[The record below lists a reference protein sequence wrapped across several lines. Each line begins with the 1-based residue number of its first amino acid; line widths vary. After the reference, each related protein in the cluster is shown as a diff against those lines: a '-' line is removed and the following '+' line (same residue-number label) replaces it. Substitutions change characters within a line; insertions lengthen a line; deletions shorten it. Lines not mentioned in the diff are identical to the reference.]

1 MISDIFDLLITLLF
15 IQFIICVTLH
25 VTQFHVF
32 PKSFKEAFRMCWLP
46 WVLRNLKN
54 IEKEDKEFSFGRKI
68 DSHPKNEME
77 KKQARKEKLN
87 NRGDGELTKKYSKLK
102 SKWSNVKKTETKLLN
117 ILLPKELIDTV
128 NTFCADKDITI
139 QEFVTDAM
147 IEKLRLAYKEKRTDH
162 RL

>member
-1 MISDIFDLLITLLF
+1 MIQDIFDLLITVLF

-25 VTQFHVF
+25 VTRFHVF
-32 PKSFKEAFRMCWLP
+32 PKSFKEAFKMCWLP

-77 KKQARKEKLN
+77 KKQVRKEK
-87 NRGDGELTKKYSKLK
+87 SKLG
-102 SKWSNVKKTETKLLN
+102 NVEKTETKLLN

-147 IEKLRLAYKEKRTDH
+147 IEKLRFAYKEKRKDP

>member
-1 MISDIFDLLITLLF
+1 MIQDIFDLLITLLF

-25 VTQFHVF
+25 VTRFHVF

-54 IEKEDKEFSFGRKI
+54 IEKEDKEFSFGRKN
-68 DSHPKNEME
+68 DGHPKNEME
-77 KKQARKEKLN
+77 KKQARKEK
-87 NRGDGELTKKYSKLK
+87 SKLG
-102 SKWSNVKKTETKLLN
+102 NVKKTETKLLN

-147 IEKLRLAYKEKRTDH
+147 IEKLRFAYKEKRKDP

>member
-1 MISDIFDLLITLLF
+1 MILDVFDLLITILF

-25 VTQFHVF
+25 VTRFHVF
-32 PKSFKEAFRMCWLP
+32 PKSFKEACRMCWLP

-54 IEKEDKEFSFGRKI
+54 IEKEDKEFSFGWKN
-68 DSHPKNEME
+68 DGHPKNGME

-87 NRGDGELTKKYSKLK
+87 NWGDRERTKKYSRLK
-102 SKWSNVKKTETKLLN
+102 SEWDNVEKTETKLLN
-117 ILLPKELIDTV
+117 ILLPKELIDRV

-147 IEKLRLAYKEKRTDH
+147 IEKMRLAYKEKRKNS

>member
-1 MISDIFDLLITLLF
+1 MIQDIFDLLITVLF

-25 VTQFHVF
+25 VTRFHVF
-32 PKSFKEAFRMCWLP
+32 PKSFKEACRMCWLP

-54 IEKEDKEFSFGRKI
+54 IEKEDKEFSFGREI
-68 DSHPKNEME
+68 DSHAKNEME
-77 KKQARKEKLN
+77 KKQARKEK
-87 NRGDGELTKKYSKLK
+87 SKLG
-102 SKWSNVKKTETKLLN
+102 NVEKTETKLLN

-147 IEKLRLAYKEKRTDH
+147 IEKLRFAYKEKRKNP

>member
-1 MISDIFDLLITLLF
+1 MIQDIFDLLITLLF

-25 VTQFHVF
+25 VTRFHVF

-54 IEKEDKEFSFGRKI
+54 IEKEDKEFYFGRKI

-77 KKQARKEKLN
+77 KKQVRKEK
-87 NRGDGELTKKYSKLK
+87 SKLG
-102 SKWSNVKKTETKLLN
+102 NVEKTETKLLN

-147 IEKLRLAYKEKRTDH
+147 IEKLRFAYKEKRKDP

>member
-1 MISDIFDLLITLLF
+1 MIQDIFDLLITILF

-25 VTQFHVF
+25 VTRFHVF
-32 PKSFKEAFRMCWLP
+32 PKSFKEAFRMCWVP

-68 DSHPKNEME
+68 DSHPKDEME
-77 KKQARKEKLN
+77 KKQTRKEK
-87 NRGDGELTKKYSKLK
+87 SKLG
-102 SKWSNVKKTETKLLN
+102 NVKKTETKLLN

-128 NTFCADKDITI
+128 NIFCADKDITI

-147 IEKLRLAYKEKRTDH
+147 IEKLRFAYKEKRKDP

>member
-1 MISDIFDLLITLLF
+1 MIIDVFDLLITVLF

-25 VTQFHVF
+25 VTRFHVF

-54 IEKEDKEFSFGRKI
+54 IEKEDKEFSFGREI
-68 DSHPKNEME
+68 DSHPKNEMD
-77 KKQARKEKLN
+77 KKQARKEKLSN
-87 NRGDGELTKKYSKLK
+87 WGDRELSKNYSRLK
-102 SKWSNVKKTETKLLN
+102 SEWGNVEKTETKLLN

-147 IEKLRLAYKEKRTDH
+147 IEKMRLAYKEKK
-162 RL
+162 